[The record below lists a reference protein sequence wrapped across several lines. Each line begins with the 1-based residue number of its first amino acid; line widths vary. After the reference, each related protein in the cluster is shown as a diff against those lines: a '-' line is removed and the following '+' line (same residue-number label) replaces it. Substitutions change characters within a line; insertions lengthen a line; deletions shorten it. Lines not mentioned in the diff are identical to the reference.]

1 MAVVVVVVAV
11 EIIGLVVVVA
21 AAIVGLVV
29 AAVVVTAAV
38 RSHIYRR
45 LLTSHR
51 PMLLTVLVNLL
62 LLPCVS
68 RHAALPVTLAPK
80 IWLLC

>member
-1 MAVVVVVVAV
+1 VAVVVVV
-11 EIIGLVVVVA
+11 IIGLVVVVVVA
-21 AAIVGLVV
+21 TAIVGLVV
-29 AAVVVTAAV
+29 VAVVVTAAV
-38 RSHIYRR
+38 RSHIYRL

-51 PMLLTVLVNLL
+51 PMLLTVFVNLL